1 MVASFSIRSLNVRY
15 TRVTTYHNYK
25 NYRESTRS
33 LKFTRLSATL
43 GGVSLGVV
51 TETVVV
57 RKIAGKSTASGN
69 KNGHEL
75 TGVYN

>member
-1 MVASFSIRSLNVRY
+1 MVASFSIRSLNVKY
-15 TRVTTYHNYK
+15 TRVTTYHNYR

-33 LKFTRLSATL
+33 LKFTRLSAAL
-43 GGVSLGVV
+43 GGVSGVV
-51 TETVVV
+51 TETVIV

-69 KNGHEL
+69 KNGHER